1 MWYYFIMYI
10 KGSIDR
16 SATVKKY
23 VLMLAVSMLGLGLA
37 AEPLEVASF
46 AMENKGK
53 VTSPSAGVYRM
64 DGVPQKD
71 LHTNTADG

>member
-1 MWYYFIMYI
+1 M
-10 KGSIDR
+10 
-16 SATVKKY
+16 KKY

-64 DGVPQKD
+64 DGVSIQNPPGKSAQYCRQFPYRQ
-71 LHTNTADG
+71 L